1 MSHAPADDHP
11 EHVDQRTAWEARY
24 AESDRI
30 WSGRVNAV
38 LAELAADWTPGAA
51 LDLGCGEGGDTVWL
65 AGRGWQVTGVDLA
78 ANAVDRTRAAAARA
92 GVADRVTA
100 IQADLHD
107 GIPSGDWD
115 LVSAQFLQSFVAFD
129 RGPALR
135 AALAALRPGG
145 RLLVVDH
152 AEAPPWAG
160 RHHHG
165 SDGAGHDGDGVAG
178 GHRHGPADFPA
189 PAATVA
195 ALGLDPSR
203 YEVELAEV
211 RTRTA
216 TGPDGSTG
224 TLKDGVVLV
233 RRR

>member
-1 MSHAPADDHP
+1 MSHPPADDSP
-11 EHVDQRTAWEARY
+11 AQGDQRTAWEARY

-30 WSGRVNAV
+30 WSGRVNTV
-38 LAELAADWTPGAA
+38 LADLAGDWPVGTA

-65 AGRGWQVTGVDLA
+65 AGRGWHVTGVDLA
-78 ANAVDRTRAAAARA
+78 ANAVERTRRAAVQA
-92 GVADRVTA
+92 GVTDRVTVR
-100 IQADLHD
+100 QADLQD
-107 GIPSGDWD
+107 GIPDGDWD

-165 SDGAGHDGDGVAG
+165 SEAAG

-189 PAATVA
+189 PADTVA
-195 ALGLDPSR
+195 GLALDPFFH
-203 YEVELAEV
+203 EVELAEV

>member
-1 MSHAPADDHP
+1 MTHTHQEP
-11 EHVDQRTAWEARY
+11 VDQRAAWEARY

-38 LAELAADWTPGAA
+38 LADLAAGWTPGTA

-65 AGRGWQVTGVDLA
+65 ATQGWRVTAVDLSET
-78 ANAVDRTRAAAARA
+78 AVRRARAAADAA
-92 GVADRVTA
+92 GVADRVDA
-100 IQADLHD
+100 RQGDLHD
-107 GIPSGDWD
+107 GIPDGSWD
-115 LVSAQFLQSFVAFD
+115 LVSAQFLQSFVPLD

-160 RHHHG
+160 RHHHRGDDATDDG
-165 SDGAGHDGDGVAG
+165 SEHG
-178 GHRHGPADFPA
+178 GHGHGPADFPPPA
-189 PAATVA
+189 ETVGALRLDPAA
-195 ALGLDPSR
+195 

-216 TGPDGSTG
+216 TGPDGTTG
-224 TLKDGVVLV
+224 TLKDAVVLV

>member
-1 MSHAPADDHP
+1 MTPGPTTTPTDAAGPPDP
-11 EHVDQRTAWEARY
+11 VDQRTAWEARY

-38 LAELAADWTPGAA
+38 LADLAVDWPAGTA

-65 AGRGWQVTGVDLA
+65 ALRGWRVTAVDLA
-78 ANAVDRTRAAAARA
+78 ANAIARARAAAEAA
-92 GVADRVTA
+92 GVADLVTA
-100 IQADLHD
+100 RQADLHD
-107 GIPSGDWD
+107 GIPDGAWD
-115 LVSAQFLQSFVAFD
+115 LVSAHFLQSFVPLD

-135 AALAALRPGG
+135 AAVAALRPGG

-165 SDGAGHDGDGVAG
+165 DQEGG

-189 PAATVA
+189 PADTVA
-195 ALGLDPSR
+195 SLRLDPER
-203 YEVELAEV
+203 YEVELAQV
-211 RTRTA
+211 RSRTA
-216 TGPDGSTG
+216 TGPDGTTA

>member
-1 MSHAPADDHP
+1 MTHP
-11 EHVDQRTAWEARY
+11 HRDTPDPVEPTDQRAAWEARY

-38 LAELAADWTPGAA
+38 LADLAAGWTPGTA

-65 AGRGWQVTGVDLA
+65 ATQGWQVTAVDLSET
-78 ANAVDRTRAAAARA
+78 AVRRARAAAEAA
-92 GVADRVTA
+92 GVADRVDA
-100 IQADLHD
+100 RQGDLHD
-107 GIPSGDWD
+107 GIPDGSWD
-115 LVSAQFLQSFVAFD
+115 LVSAQFLQSFVPLD

-160 RHHHG
+160 RHHHDAPD
-165 SDGAGHDGDGVAG
+165 DGTAQGE
-178 GHRHGPADFPA
+178 GHRHGPADFPP
-189 PAATVA
+189 PADTVDS
-195 ALGLDPSR
+195 LRLDPTAFA
-203 YEVELAEV
+203 VELAEV

-224 TLKDGVVLV
+224 TLKDAVVLI